1 MSDNS
6 LTAAISLGVQS
17 GKGSAATAYK
27 TALATDSSGNVK
39 FDTRDPKLE
48 HPSAIARSTKVKI
61 AQQRVETPQIIA
73 FDFDDHHVILV
84 ALKAIEVAE
93 TLCSLVPYSNIT
105 LQNIKPGI
113 MPKDFAPHGADCLK
127 KEYVNGSTLF
137 VYLLPF

>member
-1 MSDNS
+1 MHTSTENHERTVS
-6 LTAAISLGVQS
+6 QLR
-17 GKGSAATAYK
+17 
-27 TALATDSSGNVK
+27 AL
-39 FDTRDPKLE
+39 
-48 HPSAIARSTKVKI
+48 
-61 AQQRVETPQIIA
+61 
-73 FDFDDHHVILV
+73 DHG
-84 ALKAIEVAE
+84 KAIEVAE